1 MKSTKENTESTPAET
16 PREVVT
22 ETPTWHEDL
31 ERVGFVR
38 RLLIARRW
46 YGADWWFVAI
56 STIMVLG
63 FITIAIFPGFFA
75 PYSPNALVG
84 PRFLAPGAHPAVPV
98 LIVPKDSQ
106 LNSLQD
112 LAVTSG
118 RPPVAVVQGV
128 PTAGA
133 LREQAQAIDQKLTSQ
148 PGGLR
153 LRPRIMR
160 FPTLEEALQAVVNG
174 DVEAAVVQ
182 STEFEAVAD
191 QFPTLREGK
200 SITGETSTAGGFLLG
215 TNDIGQDVLSRLLW
229 GARIALI
236 IGFSASLVAL
246 FLGIPLGLMAGFV
259 GGTLDRLLS
268 LLMDSM
274 YAFPGLI
281 LAIAITAVLGPSVL
295 NIIVAIAVLYIP
307 TYYRI
312 VRGQTLS
319 VKEEVYIEAAQSIGA
334 RRSEILWRY
343 IFPNVIPSVA
353 IIFSVNVADAILTGA
368 GLSFLGLGLPPTIA
382 DWGIDLARGQRFIQ
396 TAWWLITFP
405 GLAIMLIVLAFT
417 MMGEGL
423 MEIFNPKL
431 RER

>member
-1 MKSTKENTESTPAET
+1 MAIPDQKSSDNLQ
-16 PREVVT
+16 EVT
-22 ETPTWHEDL
+22 NWQSDL
-31 ERVGFVR
+31 KHVGFIR
-38 RLLIARRW
+38 GLLNARRW

-56 STIMVLG
+56 SSLMVVG
-63 FITIAIFPGFFA
+63 FIILAFFPGIIA
-75 PYSPNALVG
+75 PYKPDQLVG
-84 PRFLAPGAHPAVPV
+84 SSLLAPGKRPLVPV
-98 LIVPKDSQ
+98 LVVLKDSKFYD
-106 LNSLQD
+106 LKD
-112 LAVTSG
+112 LAVAENAI
-118 RPPVAVVQGV
+118 RPSIGVVQGL

-133 LREQAQAIDQKLTSQ
+133 LNDEARKIDDQVKNE

-153 LRPRIMR
+153 LRPRIDR
-160 FPTLEEALQAVVNG
+160 YETLEEVFQAVADG
-174 DVEAAVVQ
+174 KDQAAVVQ
-182 STEFEAVAD
+182 TTEFETVAG
-191 QFPTLREGK
+191 QFPTLREGN
-200 SITGETSTAGGFLLG
+200 SILGGKLMAGGFLLG
-215 TNDIGQDVLSRLLW
+215 TNEIGQDVFSRLIW
-229 GARIALI
+229 GARVALL
-236 IGFSASLVAL
+236 IGFSASIVAL
-246 FLGIPLGLMAGFV
+246 VLGVPLGLLAGHT
-259 GGTLDRLLS
+259 GGSLDRALS
-268 LLMDSM
+268 LLNDSM

-281 LAIAITAVLGPSVL
+281 LAIAITAVLGPSIFNV
-295 NIIVAIAVLYIP
+295 IFAIAVLYIP

-319 VKEEVYIEAAQSIGA
+319 VKEEIYVEAARSIGA
-334 RRSEILWRY
+334 KNGEILWRY

-405 GLAIMLIVLAFT
+405 GFAILLVVLAFT